1 MRQASE
7 ARKSSGEKLVKDI
20 KWAARKQYFSEEMIM
35 IVMDCLRGE
44 DNEPLSAIGPD
55 LSP

>member
-7 ARKSSGEKLVKDI
+7 ARKSSGEKLVKDL
-20 KWAARKQYFSEEMIM
+20 KWAARKQYFSEEMIV
-35 IVMDCLRGE
+35 IIMDCLRGE